1 METVPIRSQ
10 SDCHVNYFTFHE
22 GDKNKPKL
30 GLEKPF
36 HVLNLQPASPAVSPA
51 SFIQSLTSPS
61 FLSFTV
67 TQAILLLPNSCCD
80 LGGCWDWFVF
90 NILPNL
96 SIFSSRLLLL
106 TTFNYP
112 ILYRMTQ
119 SWIQSRSETSV
130 TLVLGWLHHTHGLYK
145 SGQWEVVRQF
155 LLILLGVQHE
165 GNRPHPPP
173 VIAAL
178 LSQWSGMCTG
188 I

>member
-22 GDKNKPKL
+22 GDKNKPRL

-51 SFIQSLTSPS
+51 SFIQFLTSPS

-119 SWIQSRSETSV
+119 SWIQSPQRLLSLWFWGGCIIPMDCT
-130 TLVLGWLHHTHGLYK
+130 K
-145 SGQWEVVRQF
+145 MASGR
-155 LLILLGVQHE
+155 LLGSFY
-165 GNRPHPPP
+165 
-173 VIAAL
+173 L
-178 LSQWSGMCTG
+178 FS
-188 I
+188 